1 MLWKLFFIVTVSLCF
16 RFWVGFI
23 SSIWYGMVIHVL
35 VLWIHCLLDRLLW
48 TVIVTTL
55 SAGNGRIWWIILF
68 VKRTWT
74 VILKSDPVVR
84 SSRKKVHSLK
94 EHKVGGGEGFIPFN
108 KEQSSQ
114 SILDFY
120 KLGFLLAHKSHS
132 L

>member
-1 MLWKLFFIVTVSLCF
+1 M
-16 RFWVGFI
+16 
-23 SSIWYGMVIHVL
+23 
-35 VLWIHCLLDRLLW
+35 
-48 TVIVTTL
+48 
-55 SAGNGRIWWIILF
+55 
-68 VKRTWT
+68 
-74 VILKSDPVVR
+74 ILKSDPVVR

-94 EHKVGGGEGFIPFN
+94 EHKVGGGGFIPFN